1 MKVFLFILFIF
12 SVTSA
17 LVNEKIPLNTYIA
30 KIRKELKEISSLH
43 SIEELTYDDFNFVI
57 DDVTYTL
64 SSVNAKAVFFNE
76 FMPVPSVTN
85 QINLTIEFDYK
96 LPEGST
102 LSPYHSIYRADLS
115 SNNKAYQIEFEVESG
130 EFKFTKYWQAYSAD
144 KIFVPLGSS
153 EFTFV
158 SLKAKNLD
166 ENSPY
171 TEEIILKVV
180 NEFLN
185 KNKEKMNK
193 AFSDT
198 VVGYYKS
205 LPFEEYGQKIYIRT
219 SGEPNEVNFDLSL
232 EEMPYYE
239 NKEETGECVYFER
252 KGIINTDKILNLRFG
267 NEVDTNQRFNIHG
280 SIYQQLISDNLF
292 GFDIEQTNNPA
303 TMYTLIAGD
312 LKKVANLNESIPDET
327 ELKLEAKMKSVT
339 FDPTYKTVGDL
350 NLIVDIISKEDQTS
364 LLVFNAKFK
373 FTLNPTLVQNGLNF
387 VLLSKNIEL
396 SEVTE
401 ESGAEITNYDTL
413 IQWIQNTYLC
423 GLSQNEYNLFEN
435 ALDLSYYFNS
445 NDLSFE
451 FMDEYLSIKKN

>member
-1 MKVFLFILFIF
+1 MKAFLFILFIF
-12 SVTSA
+12 SVTNYY
-17 LVNEKIPLNTYIA
+17 VNEKIPLDIYIA

-43 SIEELTYDDFNFVI
+43 SIEELTYDDFVFVI

-64 SSVNAKAVFFNE
+64 SSVNSKAVFFNE

-373 FTLNPTLVQNGLNF
+373 FTLNPILVQNGLNF

-396 SEVTE
+396 SEVTK
-401 ESGAEITNYDTL
+401 ESGAEITDYDTL

-423 GLSQNEYNLFEN
+423 GLAQNEYNLFEN

>member
-1 MKVFLFILFIF
+1 
-12 SVTSA
+12 
-17 LVNEKIPLNTYIA
+17 
-30 KIRKELKEISSLH
+30 
-43 SIEELTYDDFNFVI
+43 
-57 DDVTYTL
+57 
-64 SSVNAKAVFFNE
+64 
-76 FMPVPSVTN
+76 MPEPSVTN
-85 QINLTIEFDYK
+85 QSNLTFKFVYT

-102 LSPYHSIYRADLS
+102 LSPYHSIYIAELC
-115 SNNKAYQIEFEVESG
+115 SNNKTYEIEFEVESA
-130 EFKFTKYWQAYSAD
+130 EFNFTKYWELYSPD
-144 KIFVPLGSS
+144 NIYVPLGSS
-153 EFTFV
+153 VINFV
-158 SLKAKNLD
+158 SLKAKNLK

-198 VVGYYKS
+198 VIGYYKS
-205 LPFEEYGQKIYIRT
+205 LPFDEYGQKIYIRT

-232 EEMPYYE
+232 EAIPYYE
-239 NKEETGECVYFER
+239 NKEETGECIYFER
-252 KGIINTDKILNLRFG
+252 KGIINDDETFNLRFG
-267 NEVDTNQRFNIHG
+267 NEMDTNQRFNLHG
-280 SIYQQLISDNLF
+280 SIYQKLISDNLF

-303 TMYTLIAGD
+303 TMYTLTAGD
-312 LKKVANLNESIPDET
+312 LKKVADLNTTIPDET
-327 ELKLEAKMKSVT
+327 ELKLEAKMDSVS
-339 FDPTYKTVGDL
+339 FDPMYPTVGDL
-350 NLIVDIISKEDQTS
+350 NLRVEIISKEDQTS

-396 SEVTE
+396 SEVTG
-401 ESGAEITNYDTL
+401 ESGAEITDYDTL

-423 GLSQNEYNLFEN
+423 GLGQNEYNLFEN
-435 ALDLSYYFNS
+435 AFDLSYYFNG

>member
-43 SIEELTYDDFNFVI
+43 SIEELIYDDFDFVI

-115 SNNKAYQIEFEVESG
+115 SNNEAYQIEFEVESG
-130 EFKFTKYWQAYSAD
+130 EFKFTKYWQAYTAD

-252 KGIINTDKILNLRFG
+252 KGIINTDEILNLRFG

-396 SEVTE
+396 SEVTK
-401 ESGAEITNYDTL
+401 ESGAEITDYDTL

-423 GLSQNEYNLFEN
+423 GLAQNEYNLFEN

>member
-17 LVNEKIPLNTYIA
+17 LVNEKIPLNAYIA

-43 SIEELTYDDFNFVI
+43 SIEELTYDDFDFVI

-64 SSVNAKAVFFNE
+64 SSVNAKALFFNE
-76 FMPVPSVTN
+76 FMPVSSVTN

-115 SNNKAYQIEFEVESG
+115 SNKKAYQIEFEVESG

-219 SGEPNEVNFDLSL
+219 SSEPNEVNFDLSL

-396 SEVTE
+396 SEVTK
-401 ESGAEITNYDTL
+401 ESGAEITDYDTL

-423 GLSQNEYNLFEN
+423 GLAQNEYNLFEN